1 MLQFVKRSLLSTFVL
16 ASLVACSGNTP
27 DTSDATSPGETV
39 QNGATPS
46 EVESPNTGATLTN
59 PDTTAADSTP
69 TEEEGTQ
76 NGWQTIQGNG
86 LALQLPAR
94 YQGGN
99 PKTDLNRLEAQ
110 LTAINPA
117 YADRLAGIK
126 ENPDAIAFL
135 AFDPQS
141 AATSGFLTNVNIA
154 TENIPSE
161 IGIETYMEA
170 AKEQLAALYT
180 LEEPQMVDLQNGK
193 KAGRLVGEIDTDS
206 AKIKQLFYMIQEGE
220 QIWIVTYAATSEEF
234 NRLLPEFEQSIKT
247 LELGS

>member
-1 MLQFVKRSLLSTFVL
+1 MLQFVKRSLLSAIVL
-16 ASLVACSGNTP
+16 ASLAACGGNTP
-27 DTSDATSPGETV
+27 DTTEATSPGETA
-39 QNGATPS
+39 QNGAAPS
-46 EVESPNTGATLTN
+46 QIESTDTSATLAD
-59 PDTTAADSTP
+59 PDGTTADSTSA
-69 TEEEGTQ
+69 TEEATQ

-99 PKTDLNRLEAQ
+99 PKTDLNQLEAQ

-180 LEEPQMVDLQNGK
+180 LEDSQMVDLKNGK

-234 NRLLPEFEQSIKT
+234 TRLLPEFEQSIQT